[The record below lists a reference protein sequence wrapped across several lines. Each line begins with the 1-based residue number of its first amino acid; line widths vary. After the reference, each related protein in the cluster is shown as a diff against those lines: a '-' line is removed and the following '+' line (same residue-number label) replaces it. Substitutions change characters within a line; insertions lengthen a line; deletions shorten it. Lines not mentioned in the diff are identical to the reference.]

1 MIDPSN
7 LRRGVCFQYKGAPVI
22 VVDVH
27 FTTPTARGGGTIAK
41 TKMRNLLTG
50 QLLTDSLRSGEKYAP
65 VEVERRSASYLYG
78 DGTEFHFMEAD
89 TYEQFSMT
97 ADDLGTAASF
107 LQDGLEGIFAMRVDG
122 KLVNVELPD
131 SVVLE
136 VTEADPVIKG
146 ATAKAQYKRAVV
158 ETGVEVKVPGYVD
171 VGQRIRVD
179 TRDGHF
185 VERVQG

>member
-7 LRRGVCFQYKGAPVI
+7 FRRGTCFQFKGAPVI
-22 VVDVH
+22 VVDVL

-50 QLLTDSLRSGEKYAP
+50 QLLSESLRSGEKYAP
-65 VEVERRSASYLYG
+65 VEVERRAASYLYG
-78 DGTEFHFMEAD
+78 DADAFHFMEAD
-89 TYEQFSMT
+89 TYEQFEMT
-97 ADDLGTAASF
+97 REGLGSASAF
-107 LQDGLEGIFAMRVDG
+107 LQDGMEGIFAVRVDG
-122 KLVNVELPD
+122 KLVSVELPD

-158 ETGVEVKVPGYVD
+158 ETGVEIKVPGYVD